1 MGKRTAVAVGIMS
14 FLASGGVFAAEDEED
29 AEAAE
34 AKQEALGAPAE
45 HATASVLIEPALAI
59 IGFFEG
65 DVGIALD
72 ESVAVGVWGQF
83 FDYTLL
89 DTGISGYG
97 VGLGAPFFLTG
108 EVFRG
113 AYLYPLIKF
122 QSVSFTADGVDE
134 LTATFYGPQ
143 LTAGYEWTWGRPV
156 GFSMRIGGGV
166 EYSFGTLESDN
177 YDDSLS
183 FEGIDYELDA
193 AIGVTF

>member
-1 MGKRTAVAVGIMS
+1 
-14 FLASGGVFAAEDEED
+14 
-29 AEAAE
+29 
-34 AKQEALGAPAE
+34 
-45 HATASVLIEPALAI
+45 VLIEPALAI
-59 IGFFEG
+59 FGFYEG

-72 ESVAVGVWGQF
+72 DSVAVGVWGQF

-113 AYLYPLIKF
+113 ACLYPLIKF

-156 GFSMRIGGGV
+156 GFSLRVGGGL
-166 EYSFGTLESDN
+166 EYSFGKLESDT
-177 YDDSLS
+177 YDESLS
-183 FEGIDYELDA
+183 FEGLDYEVDA
-193 AIGVTF
+193 AMGVTF

>member
-166 EYSFGTLESDN
+166 EYSFGTLESDT